1 MQFLLRY
8 RQRIRCRQLAGSVVS
23 YFRVA
28 KPLLEILQR
37 DDLAVTLLLFF
48 SGLLAPRIKLLV
60 GDAASLDPR
69 EAFFVLL
76 AVRLENRVVGLFF
89 RPLPERADLAAALLA
104 VLYRALAVLRAHT
117 PGLREPAAAVLAAA
131 HGHAALDAASQRIV
145 DHVAHGGRV
154 QNRRT
159 AARFDR
165 FKAQRDRLKSEQ
177 CRISRLVVYPCDS
190 RHEKRSR
197 TENQRLHGK
206 RRITT
211 KNEQKSTHRLPE
223 LLRQAAK
230 FIFRRFPL
238 QIPVWVRFGSDQ
250 KASGAKTAPL

>member
-1 MQFLLRY
+1 MLRY
-8 RQRIRCRQLAGSVVS
+8 KQRIRCRQLAGSVVS

-28 KPLLEILQR
+28 EPLLEFFQR
-37 DDLAVTLLLFF
+37 DDLPVAFLLFF
-48 SGLLAPRIKLLV
+48 SGLFTPRIELLV
-60 GDAASLDPR
+60 GDASGLDPR
-69 EAFFVLL
+69 EALFVLL
-76 AVRLENRVVGLFF
+76 AVCLENRVVGLLF
-89 RPLPERADLAAALLA
+89 RPLPERADLAAALLT
-104 VLYRALAVLRAHT
+104 VLYRALAVLRAHA

-131 HGHAALDAASQRIV
+131 HGHAALDAASQRVV
-145 DHVAHGGRV
+145 DHVPHGGGI
-154 QNRRT
+154 QNRC
-159 AARFDR
+159 APARLDR
-165 FKAQRDRLKSEQ
+165 FKTQRDWLKSEQ

>member
-8 RQRIRCRQLAGSVVS
+8 RQRIRCRQLTGSVFS
-23 YFRVA
+23 YFGVA
-28 KPLLEILQR
+28 EPLLEILQR

-76 AVRLENRVVGLFF
+76 AVHLENRVVGLFF

-104 VLYRALAVLRAHT
+104 VLHGALAILRAHT

-154 QNRRT
+154 
-159 AARFDR
+159 
-165 FKAQRDRLKSEQ
+165 
-177 CRISRLVVYPCDS
+177 
-190 RHEKRSR
+190 
-197 TENQRLHGK
+197 
-206 RRITT
+206 
-211 KNEQKSTHRLPE
+211 
-223 LLRQAAK
+223 
-230 FIFRRFPL
+230 
-238 QIPVWVRFGSDQ
+238 
-250 KASGAKTAPL
+250 